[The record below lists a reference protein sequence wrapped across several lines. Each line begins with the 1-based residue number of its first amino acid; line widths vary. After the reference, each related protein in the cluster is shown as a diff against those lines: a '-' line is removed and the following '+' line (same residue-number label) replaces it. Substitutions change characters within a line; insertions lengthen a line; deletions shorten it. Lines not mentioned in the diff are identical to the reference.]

1 MMPSG
6 EPLTGSASMATP
18 TEVEAIEPDLAKA
31 PSIITATR
39 FEYLLTRLAARRN
52 RVIHAGMR
60 LERLGEAP
68 KPGGPVIL
76 CGLAGSLISDLKP
89 GMVLVPS
96 QVFDTDGSLFDC
108 DPRLVELLRL
118 SARQRGFDPIDGN
131 LLTATHIVTGDER
144 AVWAERGFEAVDM
157 EAALLGRM
165 GVPFATVRV
174 ILDSPS
180 RSLSERWAHPTRA
193 LPRWYSYVE
202 LPWLA
207 TAAPRY
213 ALRAAR
219 IAAAAIART

>member
-1 MMPSG
+1 MPSG

-18 TEVEAIEPDLAKA
+18 TEVEAIQRELAK
-31 PSIITATR
+31 PCSIVTATR
-39 FEYLLTRLAARRN
+39 FEYLLTRLAARHC

-68 KPGGPVIL
+68 KLDGPVIL
-76 CGLAGSLISDLKP
+76 CGLAGSLVSELSP

-96 QVFDTDGSLFDC
+96 QVSDAAGSRFNC
-108 DPRLVELLRL
+108 DQRLVELLRMSTKQL
-118 SARQRGFDPIDGN
+118 GFDPIDGH
-131 LLTATHIVTGDER
+131 LLTAPHIVTGDER

-157 EAALLGRM
+157 EAALLGRT
-165 GVPFATVRV
+165 GTPFATVRV

-180 RSLSERWAHPTRA
+180 RSLSESWERPMRA
-193 LPRWYSYVE
+193 LPRWNSCRE
-202 LPWLA
+202 LAWLA

-219 IAAAAIART
+219 VAAAPIAET